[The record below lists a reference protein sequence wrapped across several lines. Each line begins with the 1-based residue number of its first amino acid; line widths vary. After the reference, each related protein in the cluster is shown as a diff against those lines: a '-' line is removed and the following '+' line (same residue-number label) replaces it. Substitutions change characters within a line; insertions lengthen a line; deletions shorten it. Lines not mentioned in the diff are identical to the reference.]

1 MLVSLF
7 FSDREVGDHLRIA
20 EIRQLVNDDPNFQDL
35 SKEQESEMRD
45 ELLASRDQR
54 RLRAR
59 PLNRSAA
66 QDYRRHLEQ
75 LNNDVSKAVY
85 SSL

>member
-1 MLVSLF
+1 MK
-7 FSDREVGDHLRIA
+7 
-20 EIRQLVNDDPNFQDL
+20 DDPKFQDL

-54 RLRAR
+54 RLGAR
-59 PLNRSAA
+59 PSNRSAA
-66 QDYRRHLEQ
+66 QDYRHHLEQ

-85 SSL
+85 SSS

>member
-7 FSDREVGDHLRIA
+7 SSDREVGDHLRIA
-20 EIRQLVNDDPNFQDL
+20 EIRQMVKDDLNFQDL

-54 RLRAR
+54 RLGAR
-59 PLNRSAA
+59 PSNRSAA

-75 LNNDVSKAVY
+75 LNNDVSKAVC
-85 SSL
+85 SSS